1 MPLPR
6 RQRDALG
13 EELPHLYVID
23 LHRAEIRQEVPFRY
37 LVKDVAGL
45 FFSAMDTG
53 ISRRDLF
60 RFMKIYA
67 GVPHLRD
74 TLNRDRAFWL
84 AVDRAARK
92 LYNKEFGKA
101 APEF

>member
-1 MPLPR
+1 
-6 RQRDALG
+6 
-13 EELPHLYVID
+13 
-23 LHRAEIRQEVPFRY
+23 
-37 LVKDVAGL
+37 
-45 FFSAMDTG
+45 MDTG